1 MNYSLSFTCNNIPWL
16 NHSNMGLFNKRD
28 LKYLELSP
36 APQSSSWKQ
45 IVLCREKLLW
55 SMCSMVCTVCQIK
68 ADTTKENCFRWT
80 IRPDFTCSLTAVTQS
95 SSVVML
101 SCVGRGVMVRAAW
114 EWDFGEGTCSC
125 QNTFSCLV
133 VNGKW
138 SYSRINF
145 WPLVLE
151 LVLQKC
157 KLLSLCELYKSLVIL
172 KSLSSEDHS

>member
-1 MNYSLSFTCNNIPWL
+1 MNYSLSFTCNNTPWL

-80 IRPDFTCSLTAVTQS
+80 VRPDFTCSLTAVTQG

-114 EWDFGEGTCSC
+114 EWGLRRRDMLLPKYIFL
-125 QNTFSCLV
+125 FSCEWEMKLFPDQLLTSGFRAGITEVQASITLWV
-133 VNGKW
+133 VQIPCHFEKPFIW
-138 SYSRINF
+138 RS
-145 WPLVLE
+145 
-151 LVLQKC
+151 
-157 KLLSLCELYKSLVIL
+157 
-172 KSLSSEDHS
+172 